1 MGFFRDNETNNW
13 NGTDHAYKSQLLG
26 GESIGYF
33 TSVAEDLNP
42 GLPRT
47 NPASGQGGTWTR
59 GLRITSP
66 ALYPLGHATSTIGC
80 SVKWTKEFRIFMDL
94 DC

>member
-1 MGFFRDNETNNW
+1 MGLFRDNETNNLY
-13 NGTDHAYKSQLLG
+13 GTDHGYKSQLLDV
-26 GESIGYF
+26 ESVGYF

-42 GLPRT
+42 GLART
-47 NPASGQGGTWTR
+47 NPARGQGGTWNQ

-66 ALYPLGHATSTIGC
+66 ALSPLSHLAFTIGC
-80 SVKWTKEFRIFMDL
+80 SVKWTKEFRIFVDL